1 MTWALT
7 ILGGILTFIIF
18 YLYQTSLSIHR
29 DGKSLRRPPNTLPLV
44 GNALHFL
51 KPRHE
56 LFSWFVKCQQI
67 FGQET
72 FEISVPSLPPGVVI
86 NSPENLEFVL
96 KNEASISK
104 GEFFRERSWDLFGR
118 CKLIF
123 SWRASLPRFSPS
135 DGTVHKATALS
146 TRLAICGRLN
156 GRPG

>member
-1 MTWALT
+1 MTWTLT
-7 ILGGILTFIIF
+7 ILGGIITTIIF
-18 YLYQTSLSIHR
+18 YLYHNRSRIHR
-29 DGKSLRRPPNTLPLV
+29 HGKSLRRPPNTLPVL

-56 LFSWFVKCQQI
+56 LFSWFVRCQHI
-67 FGQET
+67 FGLET

-118 CKLIF
+118 
-123 SWRASLPRFSPS
+123 
-135 DGTVHKATALS
+135 
-146 TRLAICGRLN
+146 
-156 GRPG
+156 